1 MVPLPFDTCVLPLEP
16 AKDDIQE
23 GSYQFGASGRSWLEY
38 YIARGKFRK
47 HFDFSFEFKT
57 NAEEGVLFYASD
69 QIHSQ
74 FVGVFLKNAHVVFVF
89 DGRHGLLRLRSNAM
103 YNDNKWHSVI
113 FSRYGPDG
121 KLVIDDELVDL
132 GKTSGNTI
140 KVELNTP
147 FYLGGFNPEFDVN
160 VSYALVNNLL
170 YRYSCPILII
180 YFCRIRRHNTSVVY
194 VISL

>member
-1 MVPLPFDTCVLPLEP
+1 MTESPTHTYRPPLLPLPFDSCALPLEP

-23 GSYQFGASGRSWLEY
+23 GSYQFGASSRSWLEY
-38 YIARGKFRK
+38 YVARGKFRK

-74 FVGVFLKNAHVVFVF
+74 FVSVFLKNGHVIFVF

-103 YNDNKWHSVI
+103 YNDNKWHNVI
-113 FSRYGPDG
+113 FSRLGSDG
-121 KLVIDDELVDL
+121 KLVVDDVSVDR

-140 KVELNTP
+140 KVEFNAP
-147 FYLGGFNPEFDVN
+147 FYLGGFNPDYDAN
-160 VSYALVNNLL
+160 VSSVLV
-170 YRYSCPILII
+170 SII
-180 YFCRIRRHNTSVVY
+180 CN
-194 VISL
+194 